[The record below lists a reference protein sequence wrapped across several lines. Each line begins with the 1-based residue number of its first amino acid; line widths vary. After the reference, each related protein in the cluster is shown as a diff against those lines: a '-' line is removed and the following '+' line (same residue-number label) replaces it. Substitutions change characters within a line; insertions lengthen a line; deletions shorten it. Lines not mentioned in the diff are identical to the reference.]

1 MNKIAAIILSF
12 TILIQSF
19 TFDLLD
25 IDKFPALVN
34 HFIDH
39 YESGDGIS
47 DFLTMH
53 YGDKAN
59 FHEKDHNEHKQLP
72 FKHQHLD
79 AQFQLTFIFCANDFI
94 VKSNE
99 TFSNKDIFSYKETS
113 TNFILPNIFQPPQ
126 RLHS

>member
-1 MNKIAAIILSF
+1 MNKIAAILLSF

-19 TFDLLD
+19 NFELLD
-25 IDKFPALVN
+25 INKLPTLIN
-34 HFIDH
+34 HFVCH
-39 YESGDGIS
+39 YEKGDSIS

-59 FHEKDHNEHKQLP
+59 SHEKDHNEHKRLP

-79 AQFQLTFIFCANDFI
+79 SHFQLTLILYSNDI
-94 VKSNE
+94 YVKNNE
-99 TFSNKDIFSYKETS
+99 LVSKKDIFSYKETS
-113 TNFILPNIFQPPQ
+113 TNFILSNIFQPPQ